1 MRHHA
6 IALRPSNHVSHRS
19 NDRSLEY
26 QRLSWVSRQ
35 SFTFVEKTRSS
46 QHRSYA
52 KQGKHLLGAFHEAT
66 LLSLPDTHHF
76 SSSHPG
82 GRHVNK
88 SNASRVHGSGT
99 ATRGAGFGSEG
110 GFGAENGL
118 LSITV
123 EVPSVARSSAVGKQF
138 CALFRISLRP
148 MPGLR
153 RACFG
158 EGSFGGGGGDGS
170 FVECRGSTS
179 IRSIAAVVASGIAGP
194 ALPVSAEFAGCGT
207 PFGSIESWSTVSV
220 LPAVCAAGDGVRCT
234 DTFGARGAGLS
245 MIASWRGADA
255 RVGFSSISGSAASA
269 LVASLFDIGALSI
282 VCSSEAVA
290 SASLIT
296 SLRSSAF
303 CWANLLI
310 FANRSSSSS
319 LCVFRF
325 DAGALAFSAAIV

>member
-1 MRHHA
+1 MRHPTIA
-6 IALRPSNHVSHRS
+6 IRPSNHLSHGA

-26 QRLSWVSRQ
+26 RWLSWVSRQ

-52 KQGKHLLGAFHEAT
+52 KQGEHLLGAFHEAI
-66 LLSLPDTHHF
+66 LSSLPDTHHF
-76 SSSHPG
+76 SSSQPG

-99 ATRGAGFGSEG
+99 AARGAGFGSEG

-170 FVECRGSTS
+170 FAGGRGSTS
-179 IRSIAAVVASGIAGP
+179 IRSIAAVVASGMAGP
-194 ALPVSAEFAGCGT
+194 ALPVSGESAGCGT
-207 PFGSIESWSTVSV
+207 LFGSMESWCAVSI
-220 LPAVCAAGDGVRCT
+220 LFAICAAGDGVRCT
-234 DTFGARGAGLS
+234 DTFGARLAGLL
-245 MIASWRGADA
+245 MIASCRGAESC
-255 RVGFSSISGSAASA
+255 VGFFGISGSAASA
-269 LVASLFDIGALSI
+269 LVASLLDMGVL
-282 VCSSEAVA
+282 
-290 SASLIT
+290 
-296 SLRSSAF
+296 
-303 CWANLLI
+303 
-310 FANRSSSSS
+310 
-319 LCVFRF
+319 
-325 DAGALAFSAAIV
+325 